1 VTFEPL
7 PRFDF
12 HGGNRKDRRMAF
24 NNVGFATIAPGGSFR
39 WGVLRNG
46 GQDFGAQYVGGDPK
60 TPGSI
65 LTDAQTK
72 FRADDGH
79 FEYWATFHNLDNN
92 RAVSFSM
99 QGGGFS

>member
-1 VTFEPL
+1 MSFTSI
-7 PRFDF
+7 
-12 HGGNRKDRRMAF
+12 
-24 NNVGFATIAPGGSFR
+24 GFATIEPGGSFR

-46 GQDFGAQYVGGDPK
+46 GQDFGAQCVFAHPE

-65 LTDAQTK
+65 LTDSQTK

-79 FEYWATFHNLDNN
+79 FEYWATFHNLDTS

-99 QGGGFS
+99 QGGGFV